1 MTAKGFLGLMEYSGI
16 RFWWWWHNK
25 ANIIMTELHI
35 LKELILYY
43 VNYGSKKIFL
53 KEEAR

>member
-53 KEEAR
+53 KEEAC